1 MAASTPA
8 RRVRYQVAASLDGY
22 VAGPN
27 GEADWI
33 PMDPDIDFGALF
45 AQFDTLLMGR
55 RTFQATVPQEKK
67 TKKAKKANSG
77 GGGAFGMKTMVFSR
91 TLNPADYPGVEIV
104 SNDPAAAIARL
115 KAQPGKDIWLFGG
128 GELFRSLAALGL
140 VDRVEVA
147 LVPIMLGGGVPLF
160 PTSTSR
166 VPLKLDKQRTYEK
179 SGIVLLE
186 YQVAS

>member
-1 MAASTPA
+1 MAAETPA

-22 VAGPN
+22 VAGPH

-55 RTFQATVPQEKK
+55 RTFQATVPQSKPGKK
-67 TKKAKKANSG
+67 TKKTQTS
-77 GGGAFGMKTMVFSR
+77 GGAFGMKTVIFSR

-104 SNDPAAAIARL
+104 SDDPAAAIARL
-115 KAQPGKDIWLFGG
+115 KATPGKDLWLFGG
-128 GELFRSLAALGL
+128 GDLFRSLASLGL
-140 VDRVEVA
+140 VDRVEIA
-147 LVPIMLGGGVPLF
+147 LVPVMLGGGVPLF

-186 YQVAS
+186 YDVLNK